1 VNVEVRL
8 DKCLEVTM
16 LYEMSVTEIIEKI
29 KELPVSDQGKVID
42 FVELLKSESNAQN
55 TTDQSFENATDM
67 VFAKHDRLLS
77 RLAK

>member
-1 VNVEVRL
+1 MNVEVRL